1 MGLRLQVFVVD
12 DVLADMFGEDLVEDI
27 VDREAQTGLV
37 LQQLLNQEG
46 VEVVRVHHVVPVT
59 GHSVT

>member
-37 LQQLLNQEG
+37 LQQLLDQEG
-46 VEVVRVHHVVPVT
+46 VEVVRVHHVVPDHRT
-59 GHSVT
+59 LF